1 VITELRA
8 AYKAIKA
15 AQANEKAYKRF
26 IGKDPDY
33 SIIQSLINTARV
45 DVVAIITFPNGT
57 KLELKK
63 ADAFDRTLKAVLDP
77 DRAAAF

>member
-1 VITELRA
+1 VIRELRT

-15 AQANEKAYKRF
+15 EQKQEKAYKRF

-33 SIIQSLINTARV
+33 GIIQALINTARV

-57 KLELKK
+57 KIELKK
-63 ADAFDRTLKAVLDP
+63 ADAFDRLQKVVLDP
-77 DRAAAF
+77 ERAAAF

>member
-33 SIIQSLINTARV
+33 GIIQALINTARV

-63 ADAFDRTLKAVLDP
+63 ADAFDRTLKEVLDP
-77 DRAAAF
+77 ERAAAF

>member
-1 VITELRA
+1 MISELRA
-8 AYKAIKA
+8 AYKAIKLQ
-15 AQANEKAYKRF
+15 QANEKAYKRF

-33 SIIQSLINTARV
+33 GIISALINASRV

-63 ADAFDRTLKAVLDP
+63 ADAFDRLSKVALDP
-77 DRAAAF
+77 ERAAAF